1 MRIKNDDNG
10 KNQKNNKKN
19 KGNNKNKMILNDD
32 FEDDS

>member
-19 KGNNKNKMILNDD
+19 KGTNENKMILNDD

>member
-19 KGNNKNKMILNDD
+19 KGTNKNKMILNDD